1 MTKRIKKFSAPSPD
15 TIEIVVDT
23 IVADLTGD
31 VTGNVTGNLTGNV
44 TGNCSGSSGSCTGN
58 AATATLATSATSAT
72 TATSATSATSATTAG
87 TCTGN
92 SATATVALGLRE
104 LGGQDLPLA
113 AISDGLYL
121 KRSGTAII
129 GSIPA
134 GAGDVLAP
142 ATNTANYVPQWNG
155 TDSKTLKNGYPV
167 SATAAAST
175 IVLSDGSSK
184 IDTWVSDASSTVQG
198 KVELATSAET
208 TTGTDATRAVT
219 PDGLAGSEYGKQ
231 IVGIQAFES
240 GTNTA
245 TGDGIAFFRIPPKL
259 NGYNLVSVAACVYTA
274 GTTGTTDI
282 QIRNKT
288 DSQDM
293 LSTKITIDSGET
305 DTLTAATAAVINTSY
320 DDVATGDLIAI
331 DVDAIS
337 TTPAKGLYVELVFQ
351 LP

>member
-113 AISDGLYL
+113 AITDGTYL

-155 TDSKTLKNGYPV
+155 SNSKTLKDGYPV
-167 SATAAAST
+167 SATAGAST

-184 IDTWVSDASSTVQG
+184 IDTWVSDASDTVKG

-219 PDGLAGSEYGKQ
+219 PDGLAGSDYGKR
-231 IVGIQAFES
+231 IVCIPLTDINS
-240 GTNTA
+240 SIT
-245 TGDGIAFFRIPPKL
+245 TGDGKNYLPIPPEI
-259 NGYNLVSVAACVYTA
+259 NGWSLISANASVSTA
-274 GTTGTTDI
+274 SSSGTPTYMV
-282 QIRNKT
+282 RNST
-288 DSQDM
+288 SGHDM
-293 LSTKITIDSGET
+293 LSTAITIDINEKTSY
-305 DTLTAATAAVINTSY
+305 TAATPSVVNSSY
-320 DDVATGDLIAI
+320 KTVSTGDIIMFDKDVAGTGCQG
-331 DVDAIS
+331 DAII
-337 TTPAKGLYVELVFQ
+337 LVFQ